1 MEFSAKDREQLQ
13 GHGLS
18 VETVLGQLDRMCE
31 ARHALRVLRP
41 AVPGDGIEVLSE
53 QERNRLETSYDTLMQ
68 DRRCLKFVP
77 ASGAATRMFKKWFQ
91 MMGDCTPEAASELA
105 ETLPRY
111 PFYPQLAEAL
121 RAKGTSLDKLD
132 GPADYADLLRFI
144 LTEEGWG
151 FGRMPKGLLPF
162 HLYGDK
168 VRTAFE
174 EHWVEGASYA
184 VGGDGR
190 IRLHFTVSPEH
201 EEAFRKL
208 AVQLKTVYEK
218 VTGYMF
224 EVDFSQQMPET
235 DTVSLDSDGNL
246 FRDSEGRIVFRPG
259 GHGSLLLNLNR
270 LDADVV
276 FVKNIDNVTTDALR
290 GDTIQYKKCLAALL
304 LERQQACFEA
314 LRQLDAGADEA
325 RLSAIERMM
334 RKDLQMA
341 FPTGYGSFGLSQRV
355 DYCRR
360 QLDRP
365 IRVCGM
371 VKREKDP
378 GGGPFWVEKDG
389 VPSLQ
394 IVETSEMDLED
405 AAQRQCLDDSQ
416 YFNPVDLVCS
426 WNGYKG
432 GRFDLRRHV
441 DNSRYFTTEKSSAG
455 KTLRVLEHPGL
466 WNGSMSDWITLF
478 VAVPLSTFTP
488 VKTVE
493 DLLRPAH
500 VFTSNTR

>member
-1 MEFSAKDREQLQ
+1 
-13 GHGLS
+13 
-18 VETVLGQLDRMCE
+18 
-31 ARHALRVLRP
+31 
-41 AVPGDGIEVLSE
+41 
-53 QERNRLETSYDTLMQ
+53 
-68 DRRCLKFVP
+68 
-77 ASGAATRMFKKWFQ
+77 
-91 MMGDCTPEAASELA
+91 
-105 ETLPRY
+105 
-111 PFYPQLAEAL
+111 
-121 RAKGTSLDKLD
+121 
-132 GPADYADLLRFI
+132 
-144 LTEEGWG
+144 
-151 FGRMPKGLLPF
+151 
-162 HLYGDK
+162 
-168 VRTAFE
+168 
-174 EHWVEGASYA
+174 
-184 VGGDGR
+184 
-190 IRLHFTVSPEH
+190 
-201 EEAFRKL
+201 
-208 AVQLKTVYEK
+208 
-218 VTGYMF
+218 
-224 EVDFSQQMPET
+224 
-235 DTVSLDSDGNL
+235 
-246 FRDSEGRIVFRPG
+246 
-259 GHGSLLLNLNR
+259 
-270 LDADVV
+270 
-276 FVKNIDNVTTDALR
+276 
-290 GDTIQYKKCLAALL
+290 
-304 LERQQACFEA
+304 
-314 LRQLDAGADEA
+314 
-325 RLSAIERMM
+325 MM
-334 RKDLQMA
+334 REDLQMA
-341 FPTGYGSFGLSQRV
+341 FPTGYGSFGLSQRA

-426 WNGYKG
+426 WNGYQG
-432 GRFDLRRHV
+432 GRFDLQKHV